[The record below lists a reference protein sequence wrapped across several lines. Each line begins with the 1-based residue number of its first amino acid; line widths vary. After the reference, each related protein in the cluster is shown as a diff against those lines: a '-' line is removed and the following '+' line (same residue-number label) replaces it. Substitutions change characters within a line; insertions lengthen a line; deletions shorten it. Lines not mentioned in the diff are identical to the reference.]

1 MHLSISKLF
10 MNHQMDNLSR
20 LINKYAT
27 RFGEQDLLVI
37 ELKNERTNLK
47 VKRERLVCSRQ
58 LAFQLEQKDRANF
71 LNNLD

>member
-1 MHLSISKLF
+1 

-37 ELKNERTNLK
+37 ELKNE
-47 VKRERLVCSRQ
+47 S
-58 LAFQLEQKDRANF
+58 
-71 LNNLD
+71 